1 MELYQ
6 SVTAHVT
13 ALLDEYPK
21 RRETTYD
28 GSRCW
33 QETERFELV
42 MGRES
47 AYELGGSGNGSANC
61 TIVTSDSERFA
72 QSKVI
77 VIGNDLPEIKQDSPY
92 ARLVILSLDP
102 EKIPDPGNK
111 AGSEAVFRLL
121 QKLDFIK
128 YHVFAKGYMIRTS
141 TENYREQVRVQK
153 QALKDGITFEKVG
166 NTFIKHYLEA
176 DGVLAATVIF
186 LTDPSVDYEAL
197 RNDAAKVH
205 DITMTFSK
213 ILEGMPT
220 DCSMCS
226 LKPICDEV
234 EGMREMHFG
243 KGESP
248 K

>member
-121 QKLDFIK
+121 
-128 YHVFAKGYMIRTS
+128 
-141 TENYREQVRVQK
+141 
-153 QALKDGITFEKVG
+153 
-166 NTFIKHYLEA
+166 
-176 DGVLAATVIF
+176 
-186 LTDPSVDYEAL
+186 
-197 RNDAAKVH
+197 
-205 DITMTFSK
+205 
-213 ILEGMPT
+213 
-220 DCSMCS
+220 
-226 LKPICDEV
+226 
-234 EGMREMHFG
+234 
-243 KGESP
+243 
-248 K
+248 

>member
-6 SVTAHVT
+6 SVTERVQK
-13 ALLDEYPK
+13 LLEDHPERKEYACDTK
-21 RRETTYD
+21 K
-28 GSRCW
+28 CW
-33 QETERFELV
+33 EETERFELV

-47 AYELGGSGNGSANC
+47 AYELGGSGNGSANF
-61 TIVTSDSERFA
+61 TVVTSEADIFSE
-72 QSKVI
+72 SKII
-77 VIGNDLPEIKQDSPY
+77 VIGNDLQDIRSDNPY
-92 ARLVILSLDP
+92 ARIVVLTLDP
-102 EKIPDPGNK
+102 EKIPDPNDRK
-111 AGSEAVFRLL
+111 GSEAVFRLL

-153 QALKDGITFEKVG
+153 QALKNGISFEKVG
-166 NTFIKHYLEA
+166 NTFLKHYLEA
-176 DGVLAATVIF
+176 DGVLAATILF
-186 LTDPSVDYEAL
+186 LSDPSIDYEAL
-197 RNDAAKVH
+197 RKDAAKVH

-234 EGMREMHFG
+234 EGMRELHFG
-243 KGESP
+243 KGETPS
-248 K
+248 